1 MNQSGAQSWPPV
13 RSAGAIMVRNIQAL
27 SRASS
32 TDCSMSFAGA
42 PGCGGGVRPTHET
55 KNPILS
61 SEAHPDSPAGV
72 RKSGTARARRAR
84 GLGIAVAS
92 CWAAVV
98 FVGAL
103 IVSAGPASASPT
115 DAIRGPWRWIEP
127 NLGEIQVAP
136 ISRVGPW
143 REVAI
148 TLDSDRRAREINRL
162 EAELVTRDGSL
173 IASRNVGRGS
183 GAPIL
188 RKAMLESARMLDAAG
203 RSAAAAAAYTAVI
216 ESADVVLVDIWHG
229 LAANLA
235 REGDSLAAERAFLR
249 GLDASGRASDQ
260 IRFRYDLAG
269 FYIRDGRLV
278 DGLAVL
284 DALIPHVPESV
295 LLREA
300 RAAVLNSLDLQAF
313 MRPSG
318 EYRAWPTM
326 PADAPGWEVFDPR
339 VVAYVERLPPSVQDR
354 LLPFAQRI
362 AEEEQMRLG
371 VYGAAGLLVVLAA
384 VLLLRQRGDVA
395 VIIEYPDEL
404 RGIFQVRMRGGRRSA
419 PDPVNAAEIR
429 EGGVSTRRQHQMVS
443 RETHFQRL
451 FTGRYHL
458 VVDGVLLDPE
468 TDEVLGRIREEKIV
482 RVRYRRT
489 VRMEFDAHPS
499 TCPIDLRVVWGDR
512 PAQEA
517 QVTVPGFIDKPRAA
531 SGGAIRILL
540 PKGDYRLFVGCGDR
554 VFDHALAVDSFRPSS
569 LGIDVLEAES
579 VFKGCPP
586 AVDPY
591 LRSDLP
597 AVARALELDGQA
609 ELGFRLLATKHEADG
624 EAGRA
629 ADFYESAGDPRA
641 AARLRLEQGNLGRA
655 AALFEQ
661 AEEWIEA
668 ADAHRRNGQVLS
680 AGECYERALDYGRA
694 IECYRESGAIGRWLT
709 ALERY
714 GEVFLAAKLALEH
727 NQRPRAI
734 RLLQRVEPTDDDF
747 REACALLAEAFETE
761 GHYDLAAGKLD
772 EHIATFRPASATAD
786 TYSRLA
792 ELWEQAGHFE
802 RSFDVLEDL
811 RRREPTFPN
820 IAARIEVLRKHRSAT
835 GHLYSSG
842 SRPSDAGTT
851 AFVGDVRYDLQEEV
865 GRGGMGVVY
874 SARDTRLDRIV
885 ALKRLPEGLRRHP
898 RALQFFLREAQAAAR
913 LNHPNIV
920 TLYDADQQ
928 DGQFF
933 ITMELLEGQPLQTI
947 LYERGQ
953 LSPSNVLGIAR
964 QACRGLD
971 YAHGQGIV
979 HRDIKTANLFVTTE
993 RVVKIMDF
1001 GLAKVLEEVRGA
1013 TTLVSGTP
1021 YYMSPEQVL
1030 GQDVDHRTDLYSL
1043 GVTLFE
1049 LATGEVPFGSGEVAY
1064 HHRHTAVPDP
1074 QSVQPDI
1081 PDSLSELILRLL
1093 EKNPD
1098 DRLQTAADVLLALTA
1113 IEPVGSV

>member
-1 MNQSGAQSWPPV
+1 
-13 RSAGAIMVRNIQAL
+13 
-27 SRASS
+27 
-32 TDCSMSFAGA
+32 MSFAGA
-42 PGCGGGVRPTHET
+42 LGCGGGVRPTHET
-55 KNPILS
+55 QKRIFNSETHPESPI
-61 SEAHPDSPAGV
+61 GV
-72 RKSGTARARRAR
+72 RTWGSARARR
-84 GLGIAVAS
+84 GQGFGVSGAS
-92 CWAAVV
+92 CWAAA
-98 FVGAL
+98 FLASAFAVGAL
-103 IVSAGPASASPT
+103 VVSAGPASASPK
-115 DAIRGPWRWIEP
+115 DALRGPWRWIEP
-127 NLGEIQVAP
+127 HLGELQVAP
-136 ISRVGPW
+136 TSRVGPW
-143 REVAI
+143 REAAI
-148 TLDSDRRAREINRL
+148 TLDSDRRSREIDRL
-162 EAELVTRDGSL
+162 EAELLARDGLL
-173 IASRNVGRGS
+173 IARRNVGHGS

-188 RKAMLESARMLDAAG
+188 RKATLESARMLDAAG
-203 RSAAAAAAYTAVI
+203 RSAAAAAAYAAVI
-216 ESADVVLVDIWHG
+216 ESGDAVLVDIWHG

-269 FYIRDGRLV
+269 FYIGDGRLV

-295 LLREA
+295 SLREA
-300 RAAVLNSLDLQAF
+300 RAAVVNSLDLQAF

-326 PADAPGWEVFDPR
+326 PAEAPGWEVFDPR
-339 VVAYVERLPPSVQDR
+339 VVAYVDRLPPSVQDR
-354 LLPFAQRI
+354 LLPFAQRF
-362 AEEEQMRLG
+362 AEEEQKRLG
-371 VYGAAGLLVVLAA
+371 VYGAAGFLVLLAV

-404 RGIFQVRMRGGRRSA
+404 RGIFQVRMRSGRRSA
-419 PDPVNAAEIR
+419 PDPVNETEILD
-429 EGGVSTRRQHQMVS
+429 GGASTRRQHHMVS

-512 PAQEA
+512 PAKEA

-554 VFDHALAVDSFRPSS
+554 VFDHALSVDSFRPSS
-569 LGIDVLEAES
+569 LGVDVLEAEA

-597 AVARALELDGQA
+597 AVARALEQDGQA
-609 ELGFRLLATKHEADG
+609 ELGFRLLATKHQAEG

-641 AARLRLEQGNLGRA
+641 AARLRLEQGELGRA
-655 AALFEQ
+655 AALFEH

-694 IECYRESGAIGRWLT
+694 IECYRESGAIDRWLT

-714 GEVFLAAKLALEH
+714 GEVFPAAKLALEH
-727 NQRPRAI
+727 DQRPRAI
-734 RLLQRVEPTDDDF
+734 RLLQQVEPTDDDF

-772 EHIATFRPASATAD
+772 EHIATFRPASAMAE

-802 RSFDVLEDL
+802 RSLDVLGDL

-820 IAARIEVLRKHRSAT
+820 IAARIEALRKHRSAT
-835 GHLYSSG
+835 AHLFSSG
-842 SRPSDAGTT
+842 NRPSDAGTT
-851 AFVGDVRYDLQEEV
+851 AFVGDVRYDLQEEI
-865 GRGGMGVVY
+865 GRGGMGIVY

-885 ALKRLPEGLRRHP
+885 ALKRLPEGLRRHHP
-898 RALQFFLREAQAAAR
+898 RALRFFLREAQAAAR

-979 HRDIKTANLFVTTE
+979 HRDIKTANLFVTTD

-1093 EKNPD
+1093 EKSPD
-1098 DRLQTAADVLLALTA
+1098 DRLQTAADVLQALTV
-1113 IEPVGSV
+1113 IEPEGFV